1 MVEFGAAREAEG
13 ACGVAGVMEAR
24 MARCRRVARACVH
37 REAEGIVGCRAE
49 AFAAGG
55 RWCGRSLGRR
65 AGGVWVGMGG
75 GVRHGACRVRRC
87 VASAG
92 MGVEGVAWG
101 MVGGEK
107 VAKGRS
113 VEGRVGVRRSRVGG
127 RGKRGGRFAVGRNAV
142 SVACRGERAWSEQ

>member
-1 MVEFGAAREAEG
+1 MVECGAAREAEG
-13 ACGVAGVMEAR
+13 ACGVAGVMESR

-37 REAEGIVGCRAE
+37 REAEGIVGCRTE

-65 AGGVWVGMGG
+65 AGGVWVGMGA

-92 MGVEGVAWG
+92 MGVEAVAWG

-107 VAKGRS
+107 SGQGAECGGACGRAPQPS
-113 VEGRVGVRRSRVGG
+113 GGQGEAGWAFCGGTKCVQRGVSG
-127 RGKRGGRFAVGRNAV
+127 
-142 SVACRGERAWSEQ
+142 